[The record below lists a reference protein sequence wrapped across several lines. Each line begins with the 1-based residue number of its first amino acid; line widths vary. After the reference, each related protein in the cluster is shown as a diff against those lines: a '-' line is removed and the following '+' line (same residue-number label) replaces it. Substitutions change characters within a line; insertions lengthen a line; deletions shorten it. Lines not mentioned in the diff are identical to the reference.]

1 MQPGMT
7 RASLLL
13 LATPAVLA
21 ACGGAAKSDSAAQTG
36 GAGAQDGAAPADA
49 QLAARVELEN
59 PGGMWMPRQMLD
71 NAKQLEELGLKIEA
85 AALSDPS
92 RPPLSAVVSLGGCTA
107 SFVSPE
113 GLVITNHHCVRSALQ
128 LNSTP
133 EENLLENGFVAR
145 TRADERW
152 AGPTQRIKVAQKIT
166 DVTEAV
172 TAGLADIRDPGA
184 RHDEVEKREK
194 KLLAD
199 CEKDRPGT
207 RCDVRSFFGGKEW
220 QLTEYLELRDVRLV
234 YVPHRAIGN
243 YGGEID
249 NWAWPRHTGDFAFY
263 RAYVGKD
270 GNAADHA
277 PDNVPYRP
285 ASFLK
290 VQPRGVADHD
300 LVLVTGYPGRTN
312 RHLTASELRHAAEWS
327 HPRYVA
333 KARQRMA
340 ALEQLKKAG
349 GETGIKATVARLGT
363 QNGLEKYEGILEG
376 IPKYDMIR
384 SKERAEKEL
393 RAWAA
398 GDASRKRFTD
408 ALDALEAL
416 YAAKRAREAE
426 EETWNDVTRGSG
438 LLTQALNLTKWSHE
452 QQKKDP
458 DRDLGYQERDRS
470 LVMGQQKAFA
480 KRFDPTIDRALW
492 KLTLARA
499 AADPASKSWLNHLL
513 GVPPD
518 RTIDEAT
525 IDRALDRFYAR
536 TKLADLAERMKLMA
550 ATPGQLA
557 RSKDPFVVAALKL
570 RPRVE
575 AIEKRQE
582 AQEGELILLRS
593 TYNEGLL
600 AQTGGRLAPDAN
612 GSLRISYGTV
622 RGYKPAPDKPA
633 HAPFTTAAEI
643 PAKNTGKEPFDAPR
657 RLLDAIAAAK
667 WGPYAGGQGTVPV
680 AFLSDLDI
688 TGGNSGSPVLDAR
701 GDLIGLAFD
710 GNYEGLASDVVFH
723 GETTRT
729 ITVDVRYILWVADAV
744 DQADHVVRELGLEPA
759 L

>member
-1 MQPGMT
+1 MT
-7 RASLLL
+7 RAPLLL
-13 LATPAVLA
+13 LATSGLLA
-21 ACGGAAKSDSAAQTG
+21 ACGGAAKSDTAAQTG
-36 GAGAQDGAAPADA
+36 GAGAQDGAAPSDP
-49 QLAARVELEN
+49 QLAARMKLEN

-71 NAKQLEELGLKIEA
+71 NAKRLEELGLAIEP

-92 RPPLSAVVSLGGCTA
+92 RAPLSAVVSLGGCTA

-113 GLVITNHHCVRSALQ
+113 GLVITNHHCVRGALQ
-128 LNSTP
+128 INSTP
-133 EENLLENGFVAR
+133 EDNLLENGFLAK

-166 DVTEAV
+166 DVTATV
-172 TAGLADIRDPGA
+172 TAGLAEIRDPGA
-184 RHDEVEKREK
+184 RHDEIEKREK

-270 GNAADHA
+270 GKAADHS

-290 VQPRGVADHD
+290 IQPKGVADHD
-300 LVLVTGYPGRTN
+300 LVFVTGYPGKTN

-333 KARQRMA
+333 KAKQRMT
-340 ALEQLKKAG
+340 ALEELKKAG
-349 GETGIKATVARLGT
+349 GQTAIKATLARLGT

-384 SKERAEKEL
+384 DKDRAEKEF
-393 RAWAA
+393 RGWAA
-398 GDASRKRFTD
+398 ADASRKRFTD
-408 ALDALEAL
+408 ALDGLEAL
-416 YAAKRAREAE
+416 YKTKRAQQAE
-426 EETWNDVTRGSG
+426 EETWNDVTSGSG
-438 LLTQALNLTKWSHE
+438 LLTQALTLSKWSHE
-452 QQKKDP
+452 LQKKDQ

-470 LVMGQQKAFA
+470 LAVGQQKAFA
-480 KRFDPTIDRALW
+480 RRFDPKIDRTLW
-492 KLTLARA
+492 KLTLTRA
-499 AADPASKSWLNHLL
+499 AADPASKSWLNELL
-513 GVPPD
+513 GVPAD
-518 RTIDEAT
+518 RTLDEAT
-525 IDRALDRFYAR
+525 IDKALDRFYAR
-536 TKLADLAERMKLMA
+536 TKLADEAARMKLMA
-550 ATPGQLA
+550 ATPAQLA
-557 RSKDPFVVAALKL
+557 RSKDPFVVAALRL
-570 RPRVE
+570 YPRIE
-575 AIEKRQE
+575 EIEKRGE
-582 AQEGELILLRS
+582 AQEGELALLLP

-600 AQTGGRLAPDAN
+600 AQTHGKLAPDAN
-612 GSLRISYGTV
+612 GSLRISFGTV
-622 RGYKPAPDKPA
+622 RGYKPAPNKPA
-633 HAPFTTAAEI
+633 YAPFTTATEI
-643 PAKNTGKEPFDAPR
+643 PAKNTGEEPFDAPKKV
-657 RLLDAIAAAK
+657 LDAIAAAK
-667 WGPYAGGQGTVPV
+667 WGPYASGQSAVPI

-688 TGGNSGSPVLDAR
+688 TGGNSGSPVLDGH

-729 ITVDVRYILWVADAV
+729 IAVDVRYVLWIADAV
-744 DQADHVVRELGLEPA
+744 DQADHIVRELGLEPA

>member
-1 MQPGMT
+1 MT

-13 LATPAVLA
+13 LATSAVLA

-36 GAGAQDGAAPADA
+36 GAGAKDGAAPGDA
-49 QLAARVELEN
+49 QLAARLELES

-71 NAKQLEELGLKIEA
+71 NAKQLEQLGLKIEA

-113 GLVITNHHCVRSALQ
+113 GLVITNHHCVRGALQ

-133 EENLLENGFVAR
+133 EDNILENGFLAR
-145 TRADERW
+145 TRAEERW

-166 DVTEAV
+166 DVTETV
-172 TAGLADIRDPGA
+172 TAGLAEIRDPGA

-270 GNAADHA
+270 GKAADHS

-300 LVLVTGYPGRTN
+300 LVLVTGYPGKTN

-333 KARQRMA
+333 KAKQRMA

-384 SKERAEKEL
+384 AKDRAEKEL

-398 GDASRKRFTD
+398 RDASRKRFTD

-416 YAAKRAREAE
+416 YAAKRAQEAE

-438 LLTQALNLTKWSHE
+438 LLTQALNLIKWAHE

-470 LVMGQQKAFA
+470 LVVGQQKAFA
-480 KRFDPTIDRALW
+480 KRFDPTIDRTLW
-492 KLTLARA
+492 KLTLTRA

-513 GVPPD
+513 GVPAD

-525 IDRALDRFYAR
+525 IDKALDRFYAR
-536 TKLADLAERMKLMA
+536 TKLAGEAERMKLMA
-550 ATPGQLA
+550 ATPAQLA

-570 RPRVE
+570 HPRVE

-582 AQEGELILLRS
+582 AREGELILLLS

-600 AQTGGRLAPDAN
+600 AQTRGQLAPDAN

-633 HAPFTTAAEI
+633 YAPFTTAAEI
-643 PAKNTGKEPFDAPR
+643 PGKNTGEEPFDAPK
-657 RLLDAIAAAK
+657 RLLDAVAAAK
-667 WGPYAGGQGTVPV
+667 WGPYASSQGTVPV